1 MSVLVFGATG
11 SIGTFICKKL
21 HAESIRTIKTT
32 SNIKIAN
39 EDFVFVDND
48 NVNQLL
54 KINNVSAV
62 IWAHGI
68 NTNDNINDVDVL
80 KTKTM
85 FDVNV
90 CFILTTLKFLLDH
103 NKLNNNANL
112 IIVSSIWEHLTREN
126 KLSYSI
132 TKAGLSNLV
141 KSLSFDLSY
150 KHILVNN
157 ICPGPVEN
165 DMTMATL
172 SSEELDGLR
181 QYTGFNRLIN
191 LEDIWNIVHFLL
203 FKNTAITGQSIVV
216 DLGFLSVRKYK

>member
-1 MSVLVFGATG
+1 MSVLIFGSTG
-11 SIGTFICKKL
+11 SIGSFICKKL
-21 HAESIRTIKTT
+21 HTETIKIIQAT
-32 SNIKIAN
+32 SNINITDDN
-39 EDFVFVDND
+39 FIFVDNENVD
-48 NVNQLL
+48 NLL
-54 KINNVSAV
+54 KIDKVSSV

-68 NTNDNINDVDVL
+68 NTNDNINNIDVL
-80 KTKTM
+80 ETKTL

-90 CFILTTLKFLLDH
+90 CFILTTLKCLLAH

-112 IIVSSIWEHLTREN
+112 IIISSIWEHLTREN

-132 TKAGLSNLV
+132 TKAALSNLV

-216 DLGFLSVRKYK
+216 DLGFLSIRKYK